1 MSIFT
6 PQVLLLLYI
15 NFELMGITRM
25 DEFAGNDFTK
35 VLNLLMNKIF
45 GLVKSI
51 LLFIKDKIVELLL
64 KIFYK
69 VIKEILIKYELL
81 LLLERLNYWLT
92 ILKAALNCL
101 PQFKFIRNKPVG
113 YLDNVDYAD
122 IISTQDTPEATKN
135 C

>member
-15 NFELMGITRM
+15 NFELMGIAKM
-25 DEFAGNDFTK
+25 EEFWGNDYTK
-35 VLNLLMNKIF
+35 ILNLLMNKIF

-64 KIFYK
+64 MFFYK
-69 VIKEILIKYELL
+69 VVLQILIKYELL
-81 LLLERLNYWLT
+81 LLLERLTYWLT
-92 ILKAALNCL
+92 ILKAAINCL
-101 PQFKFIRNKPVG
+101 PRFKFKRNKPIG

-122 IISTQDTPEATKN
+122 ITTTQDTPEITNN